1 MIDLKKIYNKYNLKR
16 EYIILLLPALIAVIL
31 LVIIIVLPS
40 GQENTGYIS
49 EEGFTNASKE
59 VTITKDQGVY
69 KNLDQV
75 LVFAVLIAIIPYSI
89 DVYLARRR
97 IRRYEEEYIGF
108 LYELSE
114 LLRGGLDP
122 LNAIK
127 EIASPA
133 IETERGLH
141 ALSPHL
147 KKAAAQ
153 TEWGVSFE
161 SVIASMAESLKSPLI
176 SKYSKLIVQASRL
189 GAISP
194 AIILKSADDL
204 EKTLQLEHEKEAAL
218 KEYLFI
224 IYAAQFILI
233 GLIYILNSS
242 LLPSILNMF
251 KMGTGGGT
259 SFGIAAPKMN
269 LASFKVGFFHVIMIN
284 AFASGIIAGQLTEGK
299 ARYGLR
305 HSVILILISYTAS
318 LAFLLR

>member
-1 MIDLKKIYNKYNLKR
+1 MKYLEKIYSKYNLKK
-16 EYIILLLPALIAVIL
+16 EHIILLLPILIAVIL
-31 LVIIIVLPS
+31 VVVSILPS
-40 GQENTGYIS
+40 GQENNGYVS
-49 EEGFTNASKE
+49 EEGFTNATKE
-59 VTITKDQGVY
+59 VTITNNDQGAY

-75 LVFAVLIAIIPYSI
+75 IIFAVLIAITPYSI
-89 DVYLARRR
+89 DVYLTRKR

-122 LNAIK
+122 MGAIK

-133 IETERGLH
+133 VETGRALH
-141 ALSPHL
+141 ALGPHL

-153 TEWGVSFE
+153 IDWGVSFE
-161 SVIASMAESLKSPLI
+161 AVISSMAESLKSPLI
-176 SKYSKLIVQASRL
+176 SRYSKLIVQASRL

-233 GLIYILNSS
+233 GLIFLLNST

-251 KMGTGGGT
+251 KIGTAGGSPLGLT
-259 SFGIAAPKMN
+259 APRMN
-269 LASFKVGFFHVIMIN
+269 LSNFRTGFFHVIMIN
-284 AFASGIIAGQLTEGK
+284 ALASGIIAGQLTEGR

-305 HSVILILISYTAS
+305 HSVILMIISYAAS
-318 LAFLLR
+318 FAFLLK